1 MTATILPLPP
11 RCIQR
16 RLGPVPV
23 VIAGSQVRPGTR
35 GPLLELRLVLRLA
48 EVPARQRR
56 ALAGLLR
63 SGGPLALTL
72 TTAKGEEGE

>member
-1 MTATILPLPP
+1 MTATVIPLPP
-11 RCIQR
+11 RRIRR

-23 VIAGSQVRPGTR
+23 VIAASQVLPGLT
-35 GPLLELRLVLRLA
+35 GPLLEVRLVLRLA

>member
-1 MTATILPLPP
+1 MTATVIPLSP
-11 RCIQR
+11 RRVRR
-16 RLGPVPV
+16 RLGPVPA
-23 VIAGSQVRPGTR
+23 VITASQVRPGEQ
-35 GPLLELRLVLRLA
+35 GPLLELRVVLRLA